1 MQDRFYLRYVYNN
14 KIYDVFAVDFFNKT
28 AQLVNLDRA
37 ETLFTKVDTDKL
49 IQCTGLRAKNGK
61 LIYEGD
67 IVAHINSGCVAIIE
81 YLSSSYSLMAHIG
94 RMDDFV
100 PIEEIC
106 YTEAEGT
113 PFEVIGNIYENPE
126 LLEENNVNIQP

>member
-1 MQDRFYLRYVYNN
+1 MQDRFKFRAWLHSEGLTPKMVYDIEKMDNFRTW
-14 KIYDVFAVDFFNKT
+14 I
-28 AQLVNLDRA
+28 AQ
-37 ETLFTKVDTDKL
+37 EDKDPVM
-49 IQCTGLRAKNGK
+49 QCTGLRDKNGK
-61 LIYEGD
+61 LIFEGD
-67 IVAHINSGCVAIIE
+67 IVAHINSGCFATIE
-81 YLSSSYSLMAHIG
+81 YLSSSYSLMAHIR